1 MWLLL
6 AFIAVPLIEI
16 GLFIK
21 VGGWLTLWPTLG
33 IVLATGIIGT
43 YLVRQQ
49 GLKVLSELRNSM
61 SQMRDPL
68 SPLAH
73 GAMILFAG
81 ALLLTPG
88 FFTDAVGLA
97 LMIPNLRVAAFKFLR
112 KRVNVTTTFSMGGA
126 ANGPA
131 DRRDPRAD
139 QSPSA
144 QPGDVIDGEF
154 TEVDASK
161 RPTHRPSGWTKH

>member
-16 GLFIK
+16 GLFIQ

-33 IVLATGIIGT
+33 IVLLTGIIGT
-43 YLVRQQ
+43 ILVRRQ
-49 GLKVLSELRNSM
+49 GLRMLGELRTSM

-73 GAMILFAG
+73 GALILFAG

-88 FFTDAVGLA
+88 FFTDTIGFL
-97 LMIPNLRVAAFKFLR
+97 LLIPPLRQWIIKRIVA
-112 KRVNVTTTFSMGGA
+112 RVVVVRGDA
-126 ANGPA
+126 RRPA
-131 DRRDPRAD
+131 
-139 QSPSA
+139 SE
-144 QPGDVIDGEF
+144 DVIDGDYSDLGPPKPDD
-154 TEVDASK
+154 TK
-161 RPTHRPSGWTKH
+161 PNIPPSGWTKH